1 MAGVVWFA
9 YRGRIGAVPIGQVRV
24 WLPDGRT
31 RIVPLLE
38 QPRRGANLSPLG
50 IVANA
55 WVVVDLRVSD
65 ETDLLYDV
73 WVEAA

>member
-1 MAGVVWFA
+1 MFGRVQ
-9 YRGRIGAVPIGQVRV
+9 GRIGAVPIGQVRV

-38 QPRRGANLSPLG
+38 QPIRGARLVALG

-65 ETDLLYDV
+65 EIDLLYDV
-73 WVEAA
+73 WLEVAVP

>member
-1 MAGVVWFA
+1 
-9 YRGRIGAVPIGQVRV
+9 
-24 WLPDGRT
+24 LPDGRT

-38 QPRRGANLSPLG
+38 QPRPGAKLSALG

>member
-1 MAGVVWFA
+1 
-9 YRGRIGAVPIGQVRV
+9 
-24 WLPDGRT
+24 LPDGRT

-38 QPRRGANLSPLG
+38 QPRRGANLSALG

-65 ETDLLYDV
+65 ETDLLYAV

>member
-1 MAGVVWFA
+1 
-9 YRGRIGAVPIGQVRV
+9 VPIGQVRV

-38 QPRRGANLSPLG
+38 QPRRGEKLSALG

-55 WVVVDLRVSD
+55 WVVVDLRASD